1 MRRMLLLRGAPGSG
15 KTTFASAHGHTE
27 LTVSFDAFRELVYPR
42 AVALDGKRSLL
53 GGAEKTIAAMAHK
66 AAEHRMVCGATVIV
80 DATNL
85 TARTQGE
92 WAILAQKYG
101 YTIGL
106 IDCQVGISDDELRRR
121 NETRGV
127 RKLDPESLETM
138 LTRARDNARHP
149 DVVEVTETSLND
161 FFALPDASLGSPAR
175 VAVVGDV
182 HSCPAALKQALSDLD
197 DETVVVFA
205 GDLFDGGPD
214 AADVYRQITNLDPDR
229 VVLVEGNHDTLM
241 RRLASGAIACPPAE
255 TAVSHNQILGLAHTD
270 ADILALLDRAVPLAR
285 FTCGGQ
291 DYLVTHGGITQTAYT
306 RLNLP
311 SATDATIDGRHIVDR
326 ELILGT
332 SDRSDIYRG
341 KSTYRPVDNE
351 LSINGIIQLH
361 GHRNTHPN
369 RQAGPTGDD
378 SVVNLEADVENG
390 GRLRMALITPTGL
403 EVREYSN
410 NPDQPHTS
418 AFLAALAAHPHIRA
432 KPCGG
437 GVTAYNFTR
446 TAFKRGLWDE
456 KTVTARGLFVRDG
469 QVVGRGFDKFFNLG
483 EHGESLDDLAYPVTA
498 AEKVNGFLGIAF
510 VLDGKIVVWSK
521 SGPTDYAAAA
531 QDAFERQI
539 AGNQRER
546 LADLMADENV
556 SLALE
561 IVIDS
566 DPHLVPVTGV
576 AEVTLLSVIAN
587 DEHFRTRPD
596 LLDKICLPQA
606 ETLGALGTAR
616 ARSSRT
622 RRGTW
627 SKSKPTGTCTAA
639 KPEQLSHACGRARRR
654 ACRDNSPMSN
664 PSSKRPVDGAV
675 WMNSRSRRRQ
685 GRPHSTFRGSSTGS
699 TDADTKPRDR
709 HSASAPRLDACFY
722 LIAARRRAATTRPS
736 TRMRSSGKTRSF
748 LSGNCSATNRET
760 INNVSSSGSGSLGQT
775 PASTDPRT
783 SGTAIPS
790 MATAV
795 RGPSLIFTR
804 GTRPLDGM
812 TTSAPSTSNTTG

>member
-15 KTTFASAHGHTE
+15 KTTFASAHGLTE

-42 AVALDGKRSLL
+42 AVTLDGKRSLL
-53 GGAEKTIAAMAHK
+53 GGTEKAIAAMAHK

-311 SATDATIDGRHIVDR
+311 SAADATIDGRHIVDR

-341 KSTYRPVDNE
+341 KSSYRPVDDE
-351 LSINGIIQLH
+351 LSIDGVVQLH
-361 GHRNTHPN
+361 GHRNTNLN

-403 EVREYSN
+403 EVREYFN

-469 QVVGRGFDKFFNLG
+469 KVVGRGFDKFFNLG
-483 EHGESLDDLAYPVTA
+483 EHGESLDRLAYPVTA
-498 AEKVNGFLGIAF
+498 AKKVNGFLGIAF

-531 QDAFERQI
+531 QDAFDRQI

-546 LADLMADENV
+546 LTDLMADENV
-556 SLALE
+556 SLTLE

-566 DPHLVPVTGV
+566 DPHLVPSSGV

-587 DEHFRTRPD
+587 NEHFRTRPD

-606 ETLGALGTAR
+606 ETLGVAR
-616 ARSSRT
+616 DRAQLDRLVRSVRSRDGEGAVLT
-622 RRGTW
+622 DA
-627 SKSKPTGTCTAA
+627 TGHMVKIKTDWY
-639 KPEQLSHACGRARRR
+639 LRRR
-654 ACRDNSPMSN
+654 KARTALTRLWQGAATRLPQQFADIESFLKTTGRWGRLDEFAVTT
-664 PSSKRPVDGAV
+664 PSGKATLDI
-675 WMNSRSRRRQ
+675 
-685 GRPHSTFRGSSTGS
+685 
-699 TDADTKPRDR
+699 
-709 HSASAPRLDACFY
+709 PRL
-722 LIAARRRAATTRPS
+722 
-736 TRMRSSGKTRSF
+736 
-748 LSGNCSATNRET
+748 
-760 INNVSSSGSGSLGQT
+760 
-775 PASTDPRT
+775 
-783 SGTAIPS
+783 
-790 MATAV
+790 
-795 RGPSLIFTR
+795 
-804 GTRPLDGM
+804 LDGLD
-812 TTSAPSTSNTTG
+812 